1 MMTPSLP
8 DAIGPLLEFLNFAG
22 IALMA
27 ASGAVLAAEKQRDF
41 ISFVFFAGATGI
53 GGGTVRDVL
62 LGIPVFWM
70 RENVTLLICLG
81 AALGVWFT
89 PVRFWKGTALLWLDA
104 VGLAAFATYGA
115 AKALAFGVD
124 PLPAFAMGV
133 FTSCLGGIIRDMLA
147 NEPSILLRPEL
158 YVTAAALSAGLAV
171 LLLTLGLPPYVAG
184 IVGTLAGMGLRG
196 GAILK
201 GWELPTYK
209 R

>member
-89 PVRFWKGTALLWLDA
+89 PVRFWKCTALLWLVA

>member
-70 RENVTLLICLG
+70 R
-81 AALGVWFT
+81 
-89 PVRFWKGTALLWLDA
+89 K
-104 VGLAAFATYGA
+104 
-115 AKALAFGVD
+115 
-124 PLPAFAMGV
+124 
-133 FTSCLGGIIRDMLA
+133 TS
-147 NEPSILLRPEL
+147 PS
-158 YVTAAALSAGLAV
+158 
-171 LLLTLGLPPYVAG
+171 
-184 IVGTLAGMGLRG
+184 
-196 GAILK
+196 
-201 GWELPTYK
+201 
-209 R
+209 

>member
-1 MMTPSLP
+1 M
-8 DAIGPLLEFLNFAG
+8 DA
-22 IALMA
+22 
-27 ASGAVLAAEKQRDF
+27 
-41 ISFVFFAGATGI
+41 
-53 GGGTVRDVL
+53 
-62 LGIPVFWM
+62 
-70 RENVTLLICLG
+70 ENVTLLICLG